1 MFIICSKGEHMT
13 ILSKRVASYMENSS
27 WIRRM
32 FEAGAQL
39 KARYGAENVY
49 DFSLGNPDLPPPSSV
64 AKGLNALSEHAHEP
78 FSFGYM
84 SNGGYPWAREKLA
97 KHLSAEQGVSLTA
110 DNVIL
115 SCGAAG
121 GLNAFFRAVLD
132 MGEEVMAFSPY
143 FVEYGFYAENH
154 NASFRA
160 VPTKADTFAPDLDAL
175 ETAIND
181 KTRVLI
187 INSPNNP
194 TGVVYSKQEIE
205 GIIDVL
211 KRCSEKFKKPI
222 WLVADEPYRFLAF
235 DGVEI
240 PSVLPLYAHA
250 VVVSSFSKNLSL
262 PGERLGYVI
271 ISPLLEESSLLM
283 GALLLTNRI
292 LGYVNP
298 PVVGQHLMAAAL
310 GSQVDVNIYASR
322 RNAMAKVLQ
331 DAGYEFQLPKGAFYF
346 FPKAPGGDDV
356 AFVNTLLEQNVL
368 AVPGSGFGCKGHF
381 RLAFCVD
388 EQTIINAGPAF
399 AKAIKQ

>member
-1 MFIICSKGEHMT
+1 MSL
-13 ILSKRVASYMENSS
+13 LSKRVAGYMENAS

-39 KARYGAENVY
+39 KAQYGAENVY
-49 DFSLGNPDLPPPSSV
+49 DFSLGNPDLPPPPAV
-64 AKGLNALSEHAHEP
+64 AEGLRKFSEHANEP
-78 FSFGYM
+78 FAFGYM
-84 SNGGYPWAREKLA
+84 SNGGYPWAREQLA
-97 KHLSAEQGVSLTA
+97 KHLSKEQGVNLSA
-110 DNVIL
+110 DHVLL

-132 MGEEVMAFSPY
+132 IGEEVIAFAPF

-154 NASFRA
+154 NATFRP
-160 VPTKADTFAPDLDAL
+160 VPAKADTFAPDLEAL
-175 ETAIND
+175 EAAINE
-181 KTRVLI
+181 KTRVLL

-194 TGVVYSKQEIE
+194 TGVVYSKSEIQ
-205 GIIDVL
+205 GIVEVL
-211 KRCSEKFKKPI
+211 KRCSEKFGKPI

-235 DGVEI
+235 DDIEV
-240 PSVLPLYAHA
+240 PSVLPLYAYS

-271 ISPLLEESSLLM
+271 ISPLLEEGPTLM
-283 GALLLTNRI
+283 GALMLTNRI

-310 GSQVDVNIYASR
+310 GSQVDVNIYVNR
-322 RNAMAKVLQ
+322 RNAMAKVLKE
-331 DAGYEFQLPKGAFYF
+331 AGYEFQMPKGAFYF

-356 AFVNTLLEQNVL
+356 AFVNKLLEQNIL
-368 AVPGSGFGCKGHF
+368 AVPGRGFGQAGYF

-388 EQTIINAGPAF
+388 EQIILNSAQAF
-399 AKAIKQ
+399 AKAIK

>member
-1 MFIICSKGEHMT
+1 MS
-13 ILSKRVASYMENSS
+13 ILSKRVAGYMENSS

-39 KARYGAENVY
+39 KAQFGAENVY
-49 DFSLGNPDLPPPSSV
+49 DFSLGNPDLPPPSSI
-64 AKGLNALSEHAHEP
+64 AKGLTTLSEHAHEP

-97 KHLSAEQGVSLTA
+97 EYLSIEQGIALSA
-110 DNVIL
+110 DHVIL

-132 MGEEVMAFSPY
+132 MDEEVLAFAPY

-154 NASFRA
+154 NASFSS
-160 VPTKADTFAPDLDAL
+160 VPTMPDTFAPNLEAL
-175 ETAIND
+175 EAAITE

-194 TGVVYSKQEIE
+194 TGVVYSKQEIQ

-211 KRCSEKFKKPI
+211 KRCSDKFNKPI
-222 WLVADEPYRFLAF
+222 WLVSDEPYRFLAF
-235 DGVEI
+235 DDVEI
-240 PSVLPLYAHA
+240 PSVLPLYKHA

-271 ISPLLEESSLLM
+271 ISPLLEEANTLM

-310 GSQVDVNIYASR
+310 GSQVDVNVYASR
-322 RNAMAKVLQ
+322 RNAMAKVLSE
-331 DAGYEFQLPKGAFYF
+331 AGYEFQMPKGAFYF

-356 AFVNTLLEQNVL
+356 AFVNKLLENNIL

-381 RLAFCVD
+381 RLAFCVN
-388 EQTIINAGPAF
+388 EQTILNAGPAF
-399 AKAIKQ
+399 AKAIAK

>member
-1 MFIICSKGEHMT
+1 MSL
-13 ILSKRVASYMENSS
+13 LSKRVAGYMENAS

-39 KARYGAENVY
+39 KAKFGADNVY
-49 DFSLGNPDLPPPSSV
+49 DFSLGNPDLPPPPAV
-64 AKGLNALSEHAHEP
+64 AKGLSKFCEHAGEP

-97 KHLSAEQGVSLTA
+97 EHLSLEQGISLSA
-110 DNVIL
+110 DHVLL

-132 MGEEVMAFSPY
+132 IGEEVLSFAPY

-154 NASFRA
+154 NATFRA
-160 VPTKADTFAPDLDAL
+160 VPTMADTFAPDLEAL
-175 ETAIND
+175 ENAIGE
-181 KTRVLI
+181 KTRVLL

-194 TGVVYSKQEIE
+194 TGVVYTKEQVQ

-211 KRCSEKFKKPI
+211 TRCSEKFGKPI

-235 DGVEI
+235 DNVEI
-240 PSVLPLYAHA
+240 PSVLPLYPYS

-271 ISPLLEESSLLM
+271 ISPLLEEGPTLM
-283 GALLLTNRI
+283 NALILTNRI

-298 PVVGQHLMAAAL
+298 PVVGQHLMVAAL
-310 GSQVDVNIYASR
+310 GSQVDVGIYLKR

-331 DAGYEFQLPKGAFYF
+331 DAGYEFQIPKGAFYF

-356 AFVNTLLEQNVL
+356 AFVNKLLEQNIL
-368 AVPGSGFGCKGHF
+368 AVPGRGFGCAGHF

-388 EQTIINAGPAF
+388 EQIILNSGPAF
-399 AKAIKQ
+399 AKAIK

>member
-1 MFIICSKGEHMT
+1 MS
-13 ILSKRVASYMENSS
+13 ILSKRVAGYMENSS

-49 DFSLGNPDLPPPSSV
+49 DFSLGNPDLPPPPTV
-64 AKGLNALSEHAHEP
+64 ANGLKALSEHAHEP

-97 KHLSAEQGVSLTA
+97 EYLSIEQGVALSA
-110 DNVIL
+110 DHVML

-132 MGEEVMAFSPY
+132 MDEEVLAFAPY

-154 NASFRA
+154 NASFKA
-160 VPTKADTFAPDLDAL
+160 VPTMPSTFAPDLEAL
-175 ETAIND
+175 EAAITE

-194 TGVVYSKQEIE
+194 TGVVYSKKEVQD
-205 GIIDVL
+205 IIDIL
-211 KRCSEKFKKPI
+211 KRCSEKFNKPI

-235 DGVEI
+235 DDVEI
-240 PSVLPLYAHA
+240 PSVLPLYEHA

-271 ISPLLEESSLLM
+271 ISPLLEENNLLM

-310 GSQVDVNIYASR
+310 GSQVDVNIYAAR

-331 DAGYEFQLPKGAFYF
+331 EAGYEFQMPKGAFYF

-356 AFVNTLLEQNVL
+356 SFVNTLLENNVL
-368 AVPGSGFGCKGHF
+368 AVPGSGFGCAGHF

-388 EQTIINAGPAF
+388 EQTILNAGPAF
-399 AKAIKQ
+399 AKAIAK